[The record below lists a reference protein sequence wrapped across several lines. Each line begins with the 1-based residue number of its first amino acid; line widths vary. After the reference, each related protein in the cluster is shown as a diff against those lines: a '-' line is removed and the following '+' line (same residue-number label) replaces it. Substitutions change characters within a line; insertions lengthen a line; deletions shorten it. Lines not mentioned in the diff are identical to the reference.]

1 MATALPGWGRWLNAV
16 DLAPTTLSLAL
27 GLGCRAVAV
36 LWGAITPASVRR
48 ANDAG
53 LEVAAW
59 TVRRTATRDRLERLG
74 DRRVL
79 RRGRGAG
86 SRAMTARDLVLE
98 AGDVRAVVHPEDG
111 GRIGSLVVDGLE
123 LIWNH
128 RPDGPIR
135 WGSYPMAPWAGRT
148 RHGRFEYGGRRLE
161 LPLSMPPHAIHGVVY
176 DRPWSVVADDEIA
189 IDLDDRWPFRGRVTQ
204 RFHLDSDGLEVTM
217 ALEAD
222 EPMPAVL
229 GWHPWFRRTL
239 AEGDEPVR
247 LRLEAGSMLVRD
259 PEGIP
264 TGARTTPSPG
274 PWDDAFT
281 DLASEP
287 ELTWPGRLRLSISS
301 TLHVVGRLH
310 GARSRP
316 LRRAPVG
323 AARRAQLGGRHG
335 PPRRAAR
342 GGDALAL
349 DPPVGG
355 ARLACRTRAGG

>member
-1 MATALPGWGRWLNAV
+1 
-16 DLAPTTLSLAL
+16 
-27 GLGCRAVAV
+27 
-36 LWGAITPASVRR
+36 
-48 ANDAG
+48 
-53 LEVAAW
+53 
-59 TVRRTATRDRLERLG
+59 
-74 DRRVL
+74 
-79 RRGRGAG
+79 
-86 SRAMTARDLVLE
+86 MTARDLVLE
-98 AGDVRAVVHPEDG
+98 AGDIRAVVHPADG
-111 GRIGSLVVDGLE
+111 GRIGSLVIDGLE

-128 RPDGPIR
+128 RPDGLIR

-148 RHGRFEYGGRRLE
+148 RHGRFAYGGRRLA

-204 RFHLDSDGLEVTM
+204 RFHLDPDGLEVTM
-217 ALEAD
+217 ALEAE
-222 EPMPAVL
+222 EPMPALL

-264 TGARTTPSPG
+264 TGARTAPSPG

-301 TLHVVGRLH
+301 TCTWWVVYTEPDHALCVEPQ
-310 GARSRP
+310 S
-316 LRRAPVG
+316 
-323 AARRAQLGGRHG
+323 G
-335 PPRRAAR
+335 PP
-342 GGDALAL
+342 DALNS
-349 DPPVGG
+349 G
-355 ARLACRTRAGG
+355 AVTVRPGAPLVEAMHWHWTRPSAEPA